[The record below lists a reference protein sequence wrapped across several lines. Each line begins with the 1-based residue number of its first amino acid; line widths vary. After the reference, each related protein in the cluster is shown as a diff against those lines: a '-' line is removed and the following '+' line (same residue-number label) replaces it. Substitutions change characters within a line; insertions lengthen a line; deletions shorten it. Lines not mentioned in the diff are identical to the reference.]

1 MRRAEGISSA
11 TVQGDAVLLDTRRGK
26 YYTLNPTGAAVW
38 ELLLEPR
45 SLAELRTAL
54 VERFDVDA
62 ETLSGDLSDLLD
74 DLRRHG
80 LIDDEDR

>member
-11 TVQGDAVLLDTRRGK
+11 TVRGDAVLLDTRRGK
-26 YYTLNPTGAAVW
+26 YYALNPTGAAVW

-54 VERFDVDA
+54 LERFDVEP
-62 ETLSGDLSDLLD
+62 ETLSDDLGQLLD
-74 DLRRHG
+74 ELRQHG
-80 LIDDEDR
+80 LIDEDR

>member
-45 SLAELRTAL
+45 SLVELKTAL